1 MKASKSEKMDS
12 KCNGNETPPMG
23 NLPGKSS
30 YTKGVP
36 GDSEEPIVAH
46 LVELRNRLAIVL
58 IWLVAGIFIAFPF
71 SDEGML
77 IIWKRFI
84 STELIMTAYSP
95 LEWTF
100 ARLKLCLVFALAISI
115 PQLFYQLYKF
125 AGKGLYP
132 HERRFFLK
140 VVPASFLLFI
150 FGAAI
155 GYFVILPAMFK
166 YILFYSGDLATAQ
179 LSVQDT
185 LSAVT
190 TILAGFGVVFQL
202 PLLVVFAVKM
212 NLVEYKT
219 LKNQRMLI
227 YSVILA
233 FSLFLTPDPTFI
245 AQVVVAILLG
255 VLFEFSL
262 LLVRLF

>member
-1 MKASKSEKMDS
+1 
-12 KCNGNETPPMG
+12 
-23 NLPGKSS
+23 
-30 YTKGVP
+30 
-36 GDSEEPIVAH
+36 
-46 LVELRNRLAIVL
+46 
-58 IWLVAGIFIAFPF
+58 
-71 SDEGML
+71 
-77 IIWKRFI
+77 
-84 STELIMTAYSP
+84 
-95 LEWTF
+95 
-100 ARLKLCLVFALAISI
+100 
-115 PQLFYQLYKF
+115 
-125 AGKGLYP
+125 
-132 HERRFFLK
+132 
-140 VVPASFLLFI
+140 
-150 FGAAI
+150 
-155 GYFVILPAMFK
+155 MFK

-212 NLVEYKT
+212 RLIEYKT

-227 YSVILA
+227 YSIILA

-255 VLFEFSL
+255 ILFEFSL